1 MSVTIF
7 RKSLFKIVKRLF
19 SFVQKTV
26 SEMDINSTV
35 IYNNLEVGRDNCY
48 AIVLFHLILSLIN
61 EKQKLF
67 FMSGAL

>member
-35 IYNNLEVGRDNCY
+35 IYNNLEVVMQ
-48 AIVLFHLILSLIN
+48 VLWIIN
-61 EKQKLF
+61 
-67 FMSGAL
+67 

>member
-19 SFVQKTV
+19 CFVQKTV

-35 IYNNLEVGRDNCY
+35 IYNNLEVVMQ
-48 AIVLFHLILSLIN
+48 VLWIIN
-61 EKQKLF
+61 
-67 FMSGAL
+67 